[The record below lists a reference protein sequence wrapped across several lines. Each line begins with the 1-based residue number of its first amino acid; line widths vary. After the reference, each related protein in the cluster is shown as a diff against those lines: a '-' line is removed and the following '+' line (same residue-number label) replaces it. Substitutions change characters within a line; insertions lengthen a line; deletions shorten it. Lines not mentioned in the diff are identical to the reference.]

1 MEGLTDCHSKL
12 LYTIYK
18 LHRQTRISDEA
29 KVTLKAKVI
38 KDEQGVMQV
47 YHSFLQHDNV
57 DLMEEELIEQLGKP
71 ARKRPIPIGLQV
83 PVRSSPE
90 GLEDASPL
98 GNFLRR
104 RKKEHEDDHQDASTS
119 FMRPMQVMEDS

>member
-1 MEGLTDCHSKL
+1 MEDFLDVHSKL

-18 LHRQTRISDEA
+18 LHSQARISDEA

-47 YHSFLQHDNV
+47 YASFLQHDNL

-71 ARKRPIPIGLQV
+71 ARKRPIGLSV
-83 PVRSSPE
+83 PVKSSSE
-90 GLEDASPL
+90 VSEDSSPL

-104 RKKEHEDDHQDASTS
+104 RKAEHEDGHHDASKS